1 MSRNHQLEVENNRL
15 SMKVEEM
22 KEICTQTS
30 SINVKY
36 KMQLEREKESK
47 EELVEGNSRLKKKCN
62 ELATRCHEQNEK
74 IKVLESNLRR
84 CTLASIRASRIP
96 VKIIGNVSQIIQK
109 SDPKTS
115 SEYIDLQQKHDELEN
130 DYQEALVVIDELEFE
145 LDDVSMS
152 GLISLF
158 TLLARVQK
166 CATAV
171 TDFLSSFIVLC
182 LFASLLIVP
191 THYIQFSI
199 HLWRATTTPI
209 RLITSRW
216 KYNAWHKRMLNC
228 ENNWREM
235 ITSKMKAMREVRKVN
250 ELNCQ
255 WSLPQTA
262 NPSHHSMSLGQG
274 WLSS

>member
-1 MSRNHQLEVENNRL
+1 
-15 SMKVEEM
+15 M

-166 CATAV
+166 CATAILFS
-171 TDFLSSFIVLC
+171 FLLVVLFNSRNKNSYAINIRPRPAARSSGKFRKI
-182 LFASLLIVP
+182 F
-191 THYIQFSI
+191 
-199 HLWRATTTPI
+199 LWSQRKI
-209 RLITSRW
+209 E
-216 KYNAWHKRMLNC
+216 RMT
-228 ENNWREM
+228 R
-235 ITSKMKAMREVRKVN
+235 
-250 ELNCQ
+250 Q
-255 WSLPQTA
+255 
-262 NPSHHSMSLGQG
+262 
-274 WLSS
+274 

>member
-158 TLLARVQK
+158 TLLYSREFKNAPLLLLIF
-166 CATAV
+166 
-171 TDFLSSFIVLC
+171 FLLLSFYAFLPRYSLC
-182 LFASLLIVP
+182 LPIIFNFRFIYGARRRLL
-191 THYIQFSI
+191 SD
-199 HLWRATTTPI
+199 
-209 RLITSRW
+209 
-216 KYNAWHKRMLNC
+216 
-228 ENNWREM
+228 
-235 ITSKMKAMREVRKVN
+235 
-250 ELNCQ
+250 
-255 WSLPQTA
+255 
-262 NPSHHSMSLGQG
+262 
-274 WLSS
+274 